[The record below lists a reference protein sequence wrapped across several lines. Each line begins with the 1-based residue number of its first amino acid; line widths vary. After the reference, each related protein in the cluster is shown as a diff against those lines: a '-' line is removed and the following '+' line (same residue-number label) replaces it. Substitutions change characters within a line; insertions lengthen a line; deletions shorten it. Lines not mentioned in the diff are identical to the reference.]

1 MLPTLCRAARPA
13 HAPWALYARRVRFA
27 SSVPPPTPFAAFT
40 AGRRT
45 LSSSRP
51 FFDANTRVPPPPAPL
66 PGTSAAQTP
75 PVAPAAPHIYFR
87 RTRRVFRWGAY
98 LAFSSV
104 LGLSAITGGIF
115 LHDAFTYNSA
125 HVDRVPVNPL
135 ALHPETGGPKNLPV
149 VSSYLGDEEDEE
161 NRALSSKPRLVIVGG
176 GWGVCVSSYVKR
188 KIGSLFYRPSA
199 SSRPSMLATTTL
211 LSFHRTRSPRSP
223 RSCHVRKSHE
233 VENAMS
239 LTLVQ
244 PLPSVPSPCAL

>member
-66 PGTSAAQTP
+66 PGTSAAQTQ
-75 PVAPAAPHIYFR
+75 PVAPAAPHVYFR

-176 GWGVCVSSYVKR
+176 GWGVCVFSYIKR
-188 KIGSLFYRPSA
+188 KIGSCCFTGRRHPPDPQCWRLPRYCH
-199 SSRPSMLATTTL
+199 LTGH
-211 LSFHRTRSPRSP
+211 FH
-223 RSCHVRKSHE
+223 HVHPAP
-233 VENAMS
+233 AM
-239 LTLVQ
+239 
-244 PLPSVPSPCAL
+244 